1 MRTIS
6 KIPGFAL
13 ILLIITSCG
22 QKAFPD
28 ERFIFSKKYRDL
40 IIPYRVG
47 DTLYFDNEN
56 GEVIRIKITGSDSI
70 LSNSKGGFMSPR
82 PYKDIEIYC
91 DNLDY
96 HRPNAKDT
104 TLVFINKYPDSLE
117 QSCHF
122 AVMNF
127 RGGINDETDSLI
139 SEFRPDTGK
148 LFKNCFVIKNVA
160 SDLGEGPHDIE
171 YIYVQKT
178 EGIIALQTYG
188 GNLWIRRQF

>member
-1 MRTIS
+1 MI
-6 KIPGFAL
+6 F
-13 ILLIITSCG
+13 SCG

-28 ERFIFSKKYRDL
+28 ERFIFSSKYRDL
-40 IIPYRVG
+40 ISAYHIG

-56 GEVIRIKITGSDSI
+56 GEAIRIRITGSDSS
-70 LSNSKGGFMSPR
+70 LSNSKGGLMSPR
-82 PYKDIEIYC
+82 PYKDIKIYC

-104 TLVFINKYPDSLE
+104 TLIFINKLPDSLE

-127 RGGINDETDSLI
+127 RGDINDETDSLT
-139 SEFRPDTGK
+139 SEIQPKPGK

-171 YIYVQKT
+171 YIYVQQTK
-178 EGIIALQTYG
+178 GIIALKAYNG
-188 GNLWIRRQF
+188 DWWIKR